1 MILKRSCLLMLLC
14 MIVLPVFA
22 QTSTPQSPVSL
33 YFVPGLSIPVGRDS
47 ETSKLGGGS
56 SLIVQLR
63 TPDFPL
69 FALEAGGGFIASPLD
84 IPPGEDIDDAL
95 LYLFS
100 PRLGIRADYEL
111 FPRLFLGAHLHGGY
125 YFASLTADTA
135 LEEDQGQNPLI
146 HLGGEIKYRLLPSLS
161 LGLDVSYRNFL
172 GLFNDVAVSLGAT
185 YYFKSQTEGLLIGPQ
200 LKPYSGLEVGTI
212 EISPVFPVFYKY
224 YDENP
229 IGSFLLRNTGKIPL
243 EDVKVK
249 VFVNQY
255 MDNPNICWETEYIK
269 GGDEKSVDLYA
280 LFNDRVMGIS
290 ESTKM
295 QINIS
300 VESSVAGENFGN
312 ETVQTLRVY
321 DRNAT
326 TWQDD
331 RRAAAFV
338 TLKDPTVLKFSKN
351 IASMTMDKGSR
362 AINGNFLT
370 AIAFHEALRLYG
382 VSYVID
388 PTTPFIEFHQKK
400 MAVDYLQ
407 FPNQT
412 LEYKAGDCD
421 DLSILYC
428 ALLESVGVETAFIT
442 IPGHIYM
449 ALNLNLSRD
458 EAAKRFMKIDDL
470 IVIDDDVW
478 LPVEITVRDKG
489 FLDAWAA
496 GAKQWREH
504 EADAQLI
511 PVRSAWEV
519 YEPVGFSGDVLPLTI
534 PDENAVSTAFLEEV
548 MKFIDREL
556 YPQVSRIQKQIDSD
570 RNNPRLINSLGVL
583 YARYGVIDK
592 AEIQFKTALEKSDYV
607 PAILNLGN
615 IFFLEDKMDEA
626 RGYYERA
633 YSRQRDNAK
642 ILLALAKVQFET
654 GDYKAVAD
662 HYARLEILDS
672 DLAARFSYLKLDTG
686 DSTARAS
693 EARRMKGEMVWED

>member
-1 MILKRSCLLMLLC
+1 MLLC
-14 MIVLPVFA
+14 AAVFPVFS
-22 QTSTPQSPVSL
+22 QNSTPQSPVSL
-33 YFVPGLSIPVGRDS
+33 YVVPGVSLPVGRDA
-47 ETSKLGGGS
+47 ETSRIGGGS
-56 SLIVQLR
+56 AFIMQLR

-69 FALEAGGGFIASPLD
+69 FALEAGGGFTASPLD
-84 IPPGEDIDDAL
+84 IPPGEDIDNAV

-111 FPRLFLGAHLHGGY
+111 FPRLFLGAHVHGGY
-125 YFASLTADTA
+125 YFASMTADTA
-135 LEEDQGQNPLI
+135 LEEDKGQNPLI
-146 HLGGEIKYRLLPSLS
+146 HAGGEIKYRLLPSLS

-185 YYFKSQTEGLLIGPQ
+185 YYFKSQTGAQLLGPQ
-200 LKPYSGLEVGTI
+200 LKPYSGMDIGKI

-229 IGSFLLRNTGKIPL
+229 IGSFLLRNTGKIPM

-269 GGDEKSVDLYA
+269 GGNEETVDLYA

-295 QINIS
+295 QINVSI
-300 VESSVAGENFGN
+300 ESSVAGENYGN

-338 TLKDPTVLKFSKN
+338 SLKDPTVLKFSKN
-351 IASMTMDKGSR
+351 ITSMTMDKASR

-370 AIAFHEALRLYG
+370 VIALHEALRLYG
-382 VSYVID
+382 VNYVID
-388 PTTPFIEFHQKK
+388 PTTPYIEFHQKK

-449 ALNLNLSRD
+449 ALNLNLSPD
-458 EAAKRFMKIDDL
+458 EAAKCFMKTEDL
-470 IVIDDDVW
+470 IYVGNEVW

-504 EADAQLI
+504 EADARLI

-519 YEPVGFSGDVLPLTI
+519 YEPVGFSGDVLPISI
-534 PDENAVSTAFLEEV
+534 PDENAVSSAFLEEV

-556 YPQVSRIQKQIDSD
+556 YPQESRIQKRIDSD
-570 RNNPRLINSLGVL
+570 PDNPRLINSLGVL
-583 YARYGVIDK
+583 YARYGVLDK
-592 AEIQFKTALEKSDYV
+592 AETQFKTALGKSEYV
-607 PAILNLGN
+607 PAMLNLGN
-615 IFFLEDKMDEA
+615 ILFLENKMDEA

-642 ILLALAKVQFET
+642 VLLALAKVQFET
-654 GDYKAVAD
+654 GEYKAVED

-672 DLAARFSYLKLDTG
+672 DLAARYSYLKLDTG

-693 EARRMKGEMVWED
+693 EARRMKEEMVWDD